1 MDTKIQKL
9 YKFLKENRQYNKQV
23 QEGFIKSC
31 IAIKD
36 LSPEQKVL
44 NLLYGVVNTQ
54 SQPKIDKIGPFF
66 KKMYQK
72 DSDLTSYKG
81 FIKTLKKEPKSSD
94 SLFELMKS
102 QNGWGAKTS
111 ALFVKY
117 IYLIHTDDS
126 LRDFKIW
133 DDFSLNE
140 YELKLPVDAV
150 ITHIFKNNLL
160 NQGCRLDFDGINEFI
175 GKYYSKNNDFIIWDE
190 LWFWGFITQK
200 IENNKR
206 VSNEFNENKFWCLQY
221 LEKDIVKIKPLAE
234 KFLQILKNLN
244 IELIDRLL

>member
-1 MDTKIQKL
+1 MEEKIKEL
-9 YKFLKENRQYNKQV
+9 YKFLEENRQYNKQV

-54 SQPKIDKIGPFF
+54 SQPKMDKIGEFF
-66 KKMYQK
+66 KKMYHK
-72 DSDLTSYKG
+72 DSRLSSYEG
-81 FIKTLKKEPKSSD
+81 FLNTLKNELESSD

-102 QNGWGAKTS
+102 QKGWGSKTA

-117 IYLIHTDDS
+117 IYIIHKDDA
-126 LRDFKIW
+126 FKTFRIW
-133 DDFSLNE
+133 TDFSLNE
-140 YELKLPVDAV
+140 NELKLPVDAV
-150 ITHIFKNNLL
+150 ITHIFKNNFV
-160 NQGCRLDFDGINEFI
+160 NQRYKSDFDGINEFI
-175 GKYYSKNNDFIIWDE
+175 LNLPKYNNPIIWDE

-206 VSNEFNENKFWCLQY
+206 VSNEFNENKFWCLPY
-221 LEKDIVKIKPLAE
+221 IEKDMVNIKEKAE
-234 KFLQILKNLN
+234 CFLKLLEQLN
-244 IELIDRLL
+244 HE

>member
-1 MDTKIQKL
+1 MEEK
-9 YKFLKENRQYNKQV
+9 LKELYDFLEKNRQYNKQV

-81 FIKTLKKEPKSSD
+81 FLKTLKNESVSSD

-102 QNGWGAKTS
+102 QNGWGSKTA

-117 IYLIHTDDS
+117 IYIIHKDDTFETS
-126 LRDFKIW
+126 RIW
-133 DDFSLNE
+133 TDFSINE
-140 YELKLPVDAV
+140 NELKLPVDAV
-150 ITHIFKNNLL
+150 ITHIFKNSFL
-160 NQGCRLDFDGINEFI
+160 QEKKQSTFVGINKFI
-175 GKYYSKNNDFIIWDE
+175 LNLPSENSNVIIWDE
-190 LWFWGFITQK
+190 LWFWGFITQQNQK
-200 IENNKR
+200 NLKSQKMERKNIKLN
-206 VSNEFNENKFWCLQY
+206 VNKFLCIPY
-221 LEKDIVKIKPLAE
+221 MEKDIEKIKPLA
-234 KFLQILKNLN
+234 KIFFKLLKN
-244 IELIDRLL
+244 

>member
-1 MDTKIQKL
+1 MEDKIEKL
-9 YKFLKENRQYNKQV
+9 YNFLKENRQYNKQV

-54 SQPKIDKIGPFF
+54 SQPKMDKIGEFF
-66 KKMYQK
+66 KKMYHK
-72 DSDLTSYKG
+72 DSRLNSYEG
-81 FIKTLKKEPKSSD
+81 FLNTLKNEPESSV

-102 QNGWGAKTS
+102 QKGWGSKTA

-117 IYLIHTDDS
+117 IYIIHKDDA
-126 LRDFKIW
+126 FKTFRIW
-133 DDFSLNE
+133 TDFSLNE
-140 YELKLPVDAV
+140 NELKLPVDAV
-150 ITHIFKNNLL
+150 ITHIFKNNFV

-190 LWFWGFITQK
+190 LWFWGFITQQTIDNSRK
-200 IENNKR
+200 
-206 VSNEFNENKFWCLQY
+206 SCEFNENKFLCLPY
-221 LEKDIVKIKPLAE
+221 VEKDIDKIKPLAI
-234 KFLQILKNLN
+234 KFYGMIKPINH
-244 IELIDRLL
+244 E

>member
-1 MDTKIQKL
+1 MEDKIEKL
-9 YKFLKENRQYNKQV
+9 YNFLKENRQYNKQV
-23 QEGFIKSC
+23 QDGFIKSC

-66 KKMYQK
+66 TKMYQK
-72 DSDLTSYKG
+72 DSDLTSYEG
-81 FIKTLKKEPKSSD
+81 FLKTLKKESESSD

-102 QNGWGAKTS
+102 QKGWGSKTA

-117 IYLIHTDDS
+117 IYIIHKEDS

-150 ITHIFKNNLL
+150 ITHLFKDNFL
-160 NQGCRLDFDGINEFI
+160 NQGCKLDFDGINEFF
-175 GKYYSKNNDFIIWDE
+175 SKNHTKNPDFIIWDE
-190 LWFWGFITQK
+190 LWFWGFITQQNQ
-200 IENNKR
+200 INPNTNK
-206 VSNEFNENKFWCLQY
+206 NERINVDFNENKFLCLPY
-221 LEKDIVKIKPLAE
+221 VEKDIDKIKE
-234 KFLQILKNLN
+234 KAKEFLEILEN
-244 IELIDRLL
+244 